1 MRSRAA
7 RMIFGAATLVAVGA
21 AAFFLFQTEQQIA
34 RLKSTLRAFDVR
46 AREATTGLAD
56 LRVAQQAYVAE
67 GQGVDFWMPKVASL
81 HQSITGTLAALRQ
94 SPVSAGAS
102 TALDEAVA
110 TVTEFGA
117 IDRRTRDYIT
127 SDEKLMAADVIFT
140 ESGEAAANAARQIE
154 TARLA
159 EHQAADI
166 AEAELRKKEAL
177 AAGAAASF
185 AVLVVLVLIPRPRVE
200 LEEPVTTGLSISP
213 TRAPTSPAASV
224 PTTALPPKAP
234 KAAPAAP
241 RAQAPETNV
250 ATRHAIA
257 LKAAASLATDFGRVR
272 DADEMTRL
280 LGRAATLMDA
290 SGVVIWLGTTTGT
303 ELAPMLAHGYGPQA
317 LSRMPRVPRSAD
329 NAAAAAYRTGQM
341 QIVLSRPGGNAGALV
356 APLLAA
362 DGCIGA
368 LSAEIQGGGEAS
380 ESVQALSTIVAAHLA
395 TVLANSRPVAES
407 EPRVAAEPRAAQGE
421 KTRPWS
427 ATTLPALRPCET

>member
-1 MRSRAA
+1 
-7 RMIFGAATLVAVGA
+7 MIFGAATLVAVGA

-34 RLKSTLRAFDVR
+34 RLKSTLSAFDVR
-46 AREATTGLAD
+46 AREATTVLAD

-94 SPVSAGAS
+94 SPVSAAAS
-102 TALDEAVA
+102 TALDEAVV
-110 TVTEFGA
+110 TVAAFGDV
-117 IDRRTRDYIT
+117 DRRTRDYIT
-127 SDEKLMAADVIFT
+127 GDEKLMAADVIFT
-140 ESGEAAANAARQIE
+140 EGSEAAANAARQIE

-159 EHQAADI
+159 EHQAADV

-200 LEEPVTTGLSISP
+200 VVEPVTTGLSI
-213 TRAPTSPAASV
+213 APSAAASV
-224 PTTALPPKAP
+224 STTAVPAKAP

-241 RAQAPETNV
+241 RAQAQTSV

-272 DADEMTRL
+272 DADEMTQL

-356 APLLAA
+356 APILAA
-362 DGCIGA
+362 EGCIGA

-395 TVLANSRPVAES
+395 TVLADSRPAAES
-407 EPRVAAEPRAAQGE
+407 EPQPVAEPRTAAQ
-421 KTRPWS
+421 R
-427 ATTLPALRPCET
+427 

>member
-1 MRSRAA
+1 
-7 RMIFGAATLVAVGA
+7 MIFGAATLVAVGA

-34 RLKSTLRAFDVR
+34 RLKSTLRAFDDR
-46 AREATTGLAD
+46 AREASTALAD

-81 HQSITGTLAALRQ
+81 HESLTGTLAALRQ
-94 SPVSAGAS
+94 SPVSAEAG

-110 TVTEFGA
+110 AVAEFGA

-127 SDEKLMAADVIFT
+127 GDEKLMAADVIF
-140 ESGEAAANAARQIE
+140 GDGREAAANATRQIE

-159 EHQAADI
+159 EHQAADVV
-166 AEAELRKKEAL
+166 EAALRQKQAL
-177 AAGAAASF
+177 AAGAAAGF
-185 AVLVVLVLIPRPRVE
+185 AVLVVLLLTPRPRFEVE
-200 LEEPVTTGLSISP
+200 QTTTTSLSIAPARP
-213 TRAPTSPAASV
+213 TASV
-224 PTTALPPKAP
+224 PTTAVPAR
-234 KAAPAAP
+234 AAPTAGATAP
-241 RAQAPETNV
+241 RAQAPQTSV

-272 DADEMTRL
+272 DADEMTQL

-303 ELAPMLAHGYGPQA
+303 ELAPMLAHGYGAQA
-317 LSRMPRVPRSAD
+317 LSRMPRMPRSAD

-341 QIVLSRPGGNAGALV
+341 QIVLARPGGNPGALV
-356 APLLAA
+356 APILAA

-395 TVLANSRPVAES
+395 TVLAASRPAES
-407 EPRVAAEPRAAQGE
+407 EPMGVTETRAARG
-421 KTRPWS
+421 
-427 ATTLPALRPCET
+427 

>member
-1 MRSRAA
+1 
-7 RMIFGAATLVAVGA
+7 MIFGAATLVAVGA

-34 RLKSTLRAFDVR
+34 RLKSTLRAFDGR
-46 AREATTGLAD
+46 AREATTALAD

-67 GQGVDFWMPKVASL
+67 GQGVDYWMPKVASL
-81 HQSITGTLAALRQ
+81 HLSITSTLAALRQ
-94 SPVSAGAS
+94 SPVSDGAS
-102 TALDEAVA
+102 TALNEAVA
-110 TVTEFGA
+110 TVAEFGN
-117 IDRRTRDYIT
+117 IDRRTRDYVT
-127 SDEKLMAADVIFT
+127 SEQKLMAADVIFT

-159 EHQAADI
+159 EHQAADLT
-166 AEAELRKKEAL
+166 EAELRKKEAL
-177 AAGAAASF
+177 AAGAAAGF

-213 TRAPTSPAASV
+213 TISPTSSPTRAPTSAAARVPA
-224 PTTALPPKAP
+224 TAAPAKAA

-241 RAQAPETNV
+241 RAQAQQTNV
-250 ATRHAIA
+250 ATRQAIA

-317 LSRMPRVPRSAD
+317 LSRMPRVPRSA
-329 NAAAAAYRTGQM
+329 AYRTGQM
-341 QIVLSRPGGNAGALV
+341 QIVLSRPGGSAGALV

-395 TVLANSRPVAES
+395 TVLANSRPVGES
-407 EPRVAAEPRAAQGE
+407 EPRVATEPRAAQG
-421 KTRPWS
+421 
-427 ATTLPALRPCET
+427 

>member
-1 MRSRAA
+1 
-7 RMIFGAATLVAVGA
+7 MIFGAATLVAVGA

-34 RLKSTLRAFDVR
+34 RLKSTLLAFDGR
-46 AREATTGLAD
+46 AREATTALAD

-67 GQGVDFWMPKVASL
+67 GQGVDYWMPKVASL
-81 HQSITGTLAALRQ
+81 HLSITGTLAALQQ
-94 SPVSAGAS
+94 SPVSGGAS
-102 TALDEAVA
+102 TALDQAVA
-110 TVTEFGA
+110 TVAEFGT

-159 EHQAADI
+159 EHQAADV

-213 TRAPTSPAASV
+213 TRAPMSAAATIPA
-224 PTTALPPKAP
+224 TAAP
-234 KAAPAAP
+234 AKAAKAAAAAP
-241 RAQAPETNV
+241 RAQAPQTSV

-257 LKAAASLATDFGRVR
+257 LKAAAALATDFGRVR

-395 TVLANSRPVAES
+395 TVLAASRPAAES
-407 EPRVAAEPRAAQGE
+407 EPLPAAEPRTAAQ
-421 KTRPWS
+421 R
-427 ATTLPALRPCET
+427 

>member
-1 MRSRAA
+1 
-7 RMIFGAATLVAVGA
+7 MIFGAATLVAVGA
-21 AAFFLFQTEQQIA
+21 VAFFLFQTEQQIA

-46 AREATTGLAD
+46 AREATTALAD

-81 HQSITGTLAALRQ
+81 HESLSGTLAALRQ
-94 SPVSAGAS
+94 SPLSTGAS

-110 TVTEFGA
+110 KVAEFGN
-117 IDRRTRDYIT
+117 IDRTTRDYIT
-127 SDEKLMAADVIFT
+127 GDEKLMAADVIF
-140 ESGEAAANAARQIE
+140 SEASEAVANAARQIE

-159 EHQAADI
+159 EHQAADVV
-166 AEAELRKKEAL
+166 EAALRQKEAL
-177 AAGAAASF
+177 AAGAAAGF
-185 AVLVVLVLIPRPRVE
+185 AVLVVLLLVPRPRVE
-200 LEEPVTTGLSISP
+200 VEETTTTSLSI
-213 TRAPTSPAASV
+213 APARVPATV
-224 PTTALPPKAP
+224 PTTAVPARAAP
-234 KAAPAAP
+234 KAAAAAP
-241 RAQAPETNV
+241 RAQAQQTSV

-272 DADEMTRL
+272 DADEMTQL

-290 SGVVIWLGTTTGT
+290 SGVVIWLGTTTGA
-303 ELAPMLAHGYGPQA
+303 ELAPMLAHGYGAQA

-341 QIVLSRPGGNAGALV
+341 QIVLARPGGNPGALV
-356 APLLAA
+356 APILAA

-395 TVLANSRPVAES
+395 TVLAASRPATDSAPQPVAE
-407 EPRVAAEPRAAQGE
+407 PRTAAQ
-421 KTRPWS
+421 R
-427 ATTLPALRPCET
+427 

>member
-1 MRSRAA
+1 
-7 RMIFGAATLVAVGA
+7 MIFGAATLVAVGA

-34 RLKSTLRAFDVR
+34 TERSTLRAFDLR
-46 AREATTGLAD
+46 LREATTVLAD
-56 LRVAQQAYVAE
+56 LRVAQQAYVAD

-81 HQSITGTLAALRQ
+81 HESITGTLAALRQ
-94 SPVSAGAS
+94 SPLSSRAS
-102 TALDEAVA
+102 GALDEAVA
-110 TVTEFGA
+110 TVAEFGN
-117 IDRRTRDYIT
+117 IERRTRDYIT
-127 SDEKLMAADVIFT
+127 GDEKLMAADVIFT
-140 ESGEAAANAARQIE
+140 EGGEAVANAARQIE

-159 EHQAADI
+159 EHQAADL
-166 AEAELRKKEAL
+166 AEAALRKKEAL

-185 AVLVVLVLIPRPRVE
+185 AVLVVLLLLPRPRVE
-200 LEEPVTTGLSISP
+200 VEEPVTTGLSISP
-213 TRAPTSPAASV
+213 TRGAASV
-224 PTTALPPKAP
+224 PTTAVPAKAP

-241 RAQAPETNV
+241 RAQALETSV

-272 DADEMTRL
+272 DAEEMTRL

-303 ELAPMLAHGYGPQA
+303 ELAPMLAHGYGAQA

-341 QIVLSRPGGNAGALV
+341 QIVLARPGGNPGALV
-356 APLLAA
+356 APILAA

-395 TVLANSRPVAES
+395 TMLADSRPAAES
-407 EPRVAAEPRAAQGE
+407 EPKPVAEPRAAAQ
-421 KTRPWS
+421 R
-427 ATTLPALRPCET
+427 

>member
-1 MRSRAA
+1 
-7 RMIFGAATLVAVGA
+7 MIFGAATLVAVGA

-46 AREATTGLAD
+46 AREATTALAD

-81 HQSITGTLAALRQ
+81 HESLSGTLAALRQ
-94 SPVSAGAS
+94 SPLSTGAS

-110 TVTEFGA
+110 KVAEFGN
-117 IDRRTRDYIT
+117 IDRTARDYIT
-127 SDEKLMAADVIFT
+127 GDEKLMAADVIF
-140 ESGEAAANAARQIE
+140 SEASEAVANAARQIE

-159 EHQAADI
+159 EHQAADVV
-166 AEAELRKKEAL
+166 EAALRQKEAL
-177 AAGAAASF
+177 AAGAAAGF
-185 AVLVVLVLIPRPRVE
+185 AVLVVLLLVPRPRVE
-200 LEEPVTTGLSISP
+200 VEETTTTSLSI
-213 TRAPTSPAASV
+213 APARVPATV
-224 PTTALPPKAP
+224 PTTAVPARAAP
-234 KAAPAAP
+234 KAAAAP
-241 RAQAPETNV
+241 RAQAQQTSV

-272 DADEMTRL
+272 DADEMTQL

-290 SGVVIWLGTTTGT
+290 SGVVIWLGTTTGA
-303 ELAPMLAHGYGPQA
+303 ELAPMLAHGYGAQA

-341 QIVLSRPGGNAGALV
+341 QIVLARPGGNPGALV
-356 APLLAA
+356 APILAA

-395 TVLANSRPVAES
+395 TVLAASRPATDSAPQPVAE
-407 EPRVAAEPRAAQGE
+407 PRTAAQ
-421 KTRPWS
+421 R
-427 ATTLPALRPCET
+427 

>member
-1 MRSRAA
+1 
-7 RMIFGAATLVAVGA
+7 MIFGAATLVAVGA

-46 AREATTGLAD
+46 AREATMALAD

-81 HQSITGTLAALRQ
+81 HESIAGTLAALRQ
-94 SPVSAGAS
+94 SPLSGEAS
-102 TALDEAVA
+102 TALDEAIGTVA
-110 TVTEFGA
+110 QFGDL
-117 IDRRTRDYIT
+117 DRRTRDYIT
-127 SDEKLMAADVIFT
+127 GDEKLMAADVIFT
-140 ESGEAAANAARQIE
+140 EGGEAAANAARQIE
-154 TARLA
+154 AARLA
-159 EHQAADI
+159 EHQAADL
-166 AEAELRKKEAL
+166 AEAALRKSEAL

-200 LEEPVTTGLSISP
+200 GEESVTTGLSI
-213 TRAPTSPAASV
+213 APTSAAAIVPRTAVPA
-224 PTTALPPKAP
+224 KAP
-234 KAAPAAP
+234 KAATAAP
-241 RAQAPETNV
+241 RAQAPATTV

-290 SGVVIWLGTTTGT
+290 SGVVIWLGTTTGA

-317 LSRMPRVPRSAD
+317 LSRMPRMPRSAD

-341 QIVLSRPGGNAGALV
+341 QIVLARPGGNAGALV
-356 APLLAA
+356 APILAA
-362 DGCIGA
+362 EGCIGA

-395 TVLANSRPVAES
+395 TVLADSRPAAES
-407 EPRVAAEPRAAQGE
+407 EVAEPRVAQR
-421 KTRPWS
+421 
-427 ATTLPALRPCET
+427 

>member
-1 MRSRAA
+1 
-7 RMIFGAATLVAVGA
+7 MIFGAATLVAVGA

-34 RLKSTLRAFDVR
+34 RLKSTLRAFDGR
-46 AREATTGLAD
+46 AREATTALAD

-67 GQGVDFWMPKVASL
+67 GQGVDYWMPKVASL
-81 HQSITGTLAALRQ
+81 HLSITSTLAALRQ
-94 SPVSAGAS
+94 SPVSDGAS
-102 TALDEAVA
+102 TALNEAVA
-110 TVTEFGA
+110 TVAEFGN
-117 IDRRTRDYIT
+117 IDRRTRDYVT
-127 SDEKLMAADVIFT
+127 SEQKLMAADVIFT
-140 ESGEAAANAARQIE
+140 ESGESAANAARQIE

-159 EHQAADI
+159 EHQAADLT
-166 AEAELRKKEAL
+166 EAELRKKEAL
-177 AAGAAASF
+177 AAGAAAGF

-213 TRAPTSPAASV
+213 TSSPTSSPTRAPTSAAARVPA
-224 PTTALPPKAP
+224 TAAPAKAA

-241 RAQAPETNV
+241 RAQAQQTNV
-250 ATRHAIA
+250 ATRQAIA

-341 QIVLSRPGGNAGALV
+341 QIVLSRPGGSAGALV

-395 TVLANSRPVAES
+395 TVLANSRPVGES
-407 EPRVAAEPRAAQGE
+407 EPRVATEPRAAQG
-421 KTRPWS
+421 
-427 ATTLPALRPCET
+427 

>member
-1 MRSRAA
+1 
-7 RMIFGAATLVAVGA
+7 MIFGAATLVAVGA
-21 AAFFLFQTEQQIA
+21 AAFFLFQTEQQITTQ
-34 RLKSTLRAFDVR
+34 RMTLRAFDLH
-46 AREATTGLAD
+46 AREATTVLAD

-81 HQSITGTLAALRQ
+81 HESMTGTLAALRQ
-94 SPVSAGAS
+94 SPVSGEAS
-102 TALDEAVA
+102 RALDEAVA
-110 TVTEFGA
+110 TVAEFGN

-140 ESGEAAANAARQIE
+140 EGGEAVANAARQIE

-159 EHQAADI
+159 EHQATDL
-166 AEAELRKKEAL
+166 AEAALRKKEAL

-185 AVLVVLVLIPRPRVE
+185 AVLVVLLLMPRPRVE
-200 LEEPVTTGLSISP
+200 VEEPVTTGLSISP
-213 TRAPTSPAASV
+213 TRAPASAAASV

-241 RAQAPETNV
+241 RAQALETSV

-272 DADEMTRL
+272 DAEEMTRL

-303 ELAPMLAHGYGPQA
+303 ELAPMLAHGYGAQA

-341 QIVLSRPGGNAGALV
+341 QIVLARPGGNPGALV
-356 APLLAA
+356 APILAA

-395 TVLANSRPVAES
+395 TMLADSRPAAES
-407 EPRVAAEPRAAQGE
+407 EPKPVAEPRAAAQ
-421 KTRPWS
+421 R
-427 ATTLPALRPCET
+427 

>member
-1 MRSRAA
+1 
-7 RMIFGAATLVAVGA
+7 MIFGAATLVAVGA

-46 AREATTGLAD
+46 AREATTALAD

-81 HQSITGTLAALRQ
+81 HESLSGTLAALRQ
-94 SPVSAGAS
+94 SPLSTGAS

-110 TVTEFGA
+110 KVAEFGN
-117 IDRRTRDYIT
+117 IDRTARDYIT
-127 SDEKLMAADVIFT
+127 GDEKLMAADVIF
-140 ESGEAAANAARQIE
+140 SEASEAVANAARQIE

-159 EHQAADI
+159 EHQAADVV
-166 AEAELRKKEAL
+166 EAALRQKEAL
-177 AAGAAASF
+177 AAGAAAGF
-185 AVLVVLVLIPRPRVE
+185 AVLVVLLLVPRPRVE
-200 LEEPVTTGLSISP
+200 VEETTTTSLSIAP
-213 TRAPTSPAASV
+213 ARVPARA
-224 PTTALPPKAP
+224 AP
-234 KAAPAAP
+234 KAAAAP
-241 RAQAPETNV
+241 RAQAQQTSV

-272 DADEMTRL
+272 DADEMTQL

-290 SGVVIWLGTTTGT
+290 SGVVIWLGTTTGA
-303 ELAPMLAHGYGPQA
+303 ELAPMLAHGYGAQA

-341 QIVLSRPGGNAGALV
+341 QIVLARPGGNPGALV
-356 APLLAA
+356 APILAA

-395 TVLANSRPVAES
+395 TVLATSRPAES
-407 EPRVAAEPRAAQGE
+407 EPMGVTETRVARG
-421 KTRPWS
+421 
-427 ATTLPALRPCET
+427 

>member
-1 MRSRAA
+1 
-7 RMIFGAATLVAVGA
+7 MIFGAATLVAVGA

-46 AREATTGLAD
+46 AREATTALAD

-67 GQGVDFWMPKVASL
+67 GQGVDYWMPKVASL
-81 HQSITGTLAALRQ
+81 HRSITGTLAALRQ
-94 SPVSAGAS
+94 SPLSGGAS
-102 TALDEAVA
+102 TALDDAVA
-110 TVTEFGA
+110 TVAEFGV

-140 ESGEAAANAARQIE
+140 ESGEAAANAVRQIE

-159 EHQAADI
+159 EHQAADL
-166 AEAELRKKEAL
+166 AEAELRKKEAF

-213 TRAPTSPAASV
+213 TRAPTSPAARV
-224 PTTALPPKAP
+224 PATAAPAKAP

-395 TVLANSRPVAES
+395 TVLANSRPAAES
-407 EPRVAAEPRAAQGE
+407 EPQPVAEPRAAAQ
-421 KTRPWS
+421 R
-427 ATTLPALRPCET
+427 

>member
-1 MRSRAA
+1 
-7 RMIFGAATLVAVGA
+7 MIFGAATLVAVGA

-94 SPVSAGAS
+94 SPLSGGAS

-110 TVTEFGA
+110 TVAEFGA

-127 SDEKLMAADVIFT
+127 SDQKLMAADVIFT

-159 EHQAADI
+159 EHQAADL

-177 AAGAAASF
+177 AAGAAVSF

-200 LEEPVTTGLSISP
+200 LEEPVTTSLSISP
-213 TRAPTSPAASV
+213 ARAPASAAARVPATAV
-224 PTTALPPKAP
+224 PAKAP

-395 TVLANSRPVAES
+395 TVLANSRPAAES
-407 EPRVAAEPRAAQGE
+407 EPQPVAEPRAAAQ
-421 KTRPWS
+421 R
-427 ATTLPALRPCET
+427 

>member
-1 MRSRAA
+1 
-7 RMIFGAATLVAVGA
+7 MIFGAATLVAVGA
-21 AAFFLFQTEQQIA
+21 AAFFLFQTEQQITTQ
-34 RLKSTLRAFDVR
+34 RMTLRAFDLR
-46 AREATTGLAD
+46 AREATTVLAD

-81 HQSITGTLAALRQ
+81 HESMTGTLAALRQ
-94 SPVSAGAS
+94 SPVSGEAS
-102 TALDEAVA
+102 RALDEAVA
-110 TVTEFGA
+110 TVAEFGN

-127 SDEKLMAADVIFT
+127 GDEKLMAADVIFST
-140 ESGEAAANAARQIE
+140 AKLAVANAARQIE

-159 EHQAADI
+159 EHQAADL
-166 AEAELRKKEAL
+166 AEAALRKKEAL

-185 AVLVVLVLIPRPRVE
+185 AVLVVFLLMPRPRVE
-200 LEEPVTTGLSISP
+200 VEEPVTTGLSISP
-213 TRAPTSPAASV
+213 TRAAASV
-224 PTTALPPKAP
+224 PTTAVPAKAP

-241 RAQAPETNV
+241 RAQALETSV

-272 DADEMTRL
+272 DAEEMTRL

-303 ELAPMLAHGYGPQA
+303 ELAPMLAHGYGAQA

-341 QIVLSRPGGNAGALV
+341 QIVLARPGGNPGALV
-356 APLLAA
+356 APILAA

-395 TVLANSRPVAES
+395 TMLADSRPAAES
-407 EPRVAAEPRAAQGE
+407 EPKPVAEPRAAAQ
-421 KTRPWS
+421 R
-427 ATTLPALRPCET
+427 

>member
-1 MRSRAA
+1 
-7 RMIFGAATLVAVGA
+7 MIFGAATLVAVGA

-46 AREATTGLAD
+46 AREATMALAD

-81 HQSITGTLAALRQ
+81 HESITGTLAALRQ
-94 SPVSAGAS
+94 SPLSGEAS

-110 TVTEFGA
+110 TVAQFGE

-127 SDEKLMAADVIFT
+127 GGEKLMAADVIFT
-140 ESGEAAANAARQIE
+140 EGGEAAANAARQIE

-159 EHQAADI
+159 ERQAADL
-166 AEAELRKKEAL
+166 AEAALRNREAL

-185 AVLVVLVLIPRPRVE
+185 AVLVVLVMMPRPRVE
-200 LEEPVTTGLSISP
+200 VEEPVTTGLSIAP
-213 TRAPTSPAASV
+213 TRAAASV
-224 PTTALPPKAP
+224 PTTALPAKAP
-234 KAAPAAP
+234 KAATAP
-241 RAQAPETNV
+241 SRAQAPATTV

-317 LSRMPRVPRSAD
+317 LSRMPRMPRSAD

-341 QIVLSRPGGNAGALV
+341 QIVLARPGGNAGALV
-356 APLLAA
+356 APILAA
-362 DGCIGA
+362 EGCIGA

-395 TVLANSRPVAES
+395 TVLADSRPAAES
-407 EPRVAAEPRAAQGE
+407 EPQPAAEPRAAAQ
-421 KTRPWS
+421 R
-427 ATTLPALRPCET
+427 